1 MEQLTPGE
9 ALELRGGRRSR
20 VILTGVLATELRR
33 MNRVRARGEELPFGE
48 SNIIA
53 ALQALDDIPFDGLVR
68 TNEQAYDLMRL
79 GKSFPQL
86 VKGNVAS
93 YDLDYVNWNE
103 PSANVFHVTEE
114 FAVDS
119 ANTVEARRPD
129 VVLFVNGIPFA
140 VIECKRPD
148 IKGPLRE
155 ALSHRFVIRRTVT
168 SLASSSRPNS
178 SWHWPAIRQNTQR
191 WERQRSSGR
200 YGERRGDEEVLRD
213 LVNRPLP
220 GDVKAR
226 LFADRFR
233 HVRVY
238 FDEFGGRGAGSH
250 RTGPDSSRAVP
261 AGAAASTGPAVHP
274 LRPRGEEGRPMATVL
289 LRQQDHGENRSARPG
304 RKSVRVELSGTP
316 RGAANRSR
324 W

>member
-1 MEQLTPGE
+1 MSVRPAVPEWHEDEISQVPALQLLVSLGWTYLTPGE

-20 VILTGVLATELRR
+20 VILTGVLATQLRR
-33 MNRVRARGEELPFGE
+33 MNRVRARGEELPFSE

-53 ALQALDDIPFDGLVR
+53 ALQALEDIPFDGLVR

-155 ALSHRFVIRRTVT
+155 ALSQQIRNQKDGYIPRLFVTT
-168 SLASSSRPNS
+168 QLLLALASNQ
-178 SWHWPAIRQNTQR
+178 AK
-191 WERQRSSGR
+191 
-200 YGERRGDEEVLRD
+200 Y
-213 LVNRPLP
+213 
-220 GDVKAR
+220 
-226 LFADRFR
+226 
-233 HVRVY
+233 
-238 FDEFGGRGAGSH
+238 
-250 RTGPDSSRAVP
+250 
-261 AGAAASTGPAVHP
+261 
-274 LRPRGEEGRPMATVL
+274 ATV
-289 LRQQDHGENRSARPG
+289 
-304 RKSVRVELSGTP
+304 GTSEKFWAVWRED
-316 RGAANRSR
+316 RG
-324 W
+324 